1 MIADMYAICM
11 AMYIERIPNR
21 SSPPAV
27 LLRESFRQGGRV
39 RKRTVAN
46 LSSLPDD
53 QIEMIRR
60 VLKGEKLT
68 APEDLFDIVPGGSRL
83 HGHVEAVLTAMKQ
96 LRFENLLGS
105 RPSVQR
111 NLVVAMVAS
120 YILRSQSKL
129 AITRWWH
136 TTSLPEILAVT
147 DVDEDDLYEAM
158 DWLLERQ
165 DRIEKKLAGRHLQDD
180 AMALYD
186 LSSSYFEGVK
196 CPLAALGHNRDGKK
210 GKLQVNYGLVTN
222 CQGIPVSVSVF
233 AGNTGDPK
241 TLLPQVEKIR
251 GDFGIERFVMVGDR
265 GMITQKQIETLRDMQ
280 GLDWIGAL
288 RPDAIRKLIKN
299 GAVQMDLF
307 DERNLFELAHSEFPG
322 ERLIACRNSELA
334 KSRAHKR
341 QALLEAT
348 VGELDQVKAMVGRG
362 RLQGKEAISARVGK
376 VLDGYKIGRH
386 YQVALEEDH
395 FEVEVDEDALL
406 AEAIGDLEPTSERA
420 AKRVERCRKHMEA
433 IARKLDKVREAVA
446 HGRLHG
452 KDAIGLRVGKVINKY
467 KVGKH
472 FKLFI
477 GDDGFDYEI
486 DPSKVASEAALDG
499 IYVIRT
505 SLPDPRMKAEQ
516 VVLSYKL
523 LSQNER
529 AFRSMKTL
537 DLNVRPIRHR
547 LENRVRAHI
556 FLCMLAYYVQW
567 HMIEAWRP
575 LLFCDEDAPAK
586 AQRDPVAPAKRS
598 PAALAKAQTK
608 HLPDGSEVHSLRTL
622 LECLAAIV
630 RNRCRRTGAQEN
642 ESTFDMETAPDAKQ
656 RRAYELL
663 ETISL

>member
-1 MIADMYAICM
+1 
-11 AMYIERIPNR
+11 MYIERIPNR

-27 LLRESFRQGGRV
+27 LLRESYRKGDRV

-83 HGHVEAVLTAMKQ
+83 HGHVDAVLIAMKR
-96 LRFENLLGS
+96 LRFESLLGS
-105 RPSVQR
+105 RPSSQR
-111 NLVVAMVAS
+111 NRVVAMVAA

-129 AITRWWH
+129 AITRWWR
-136 TTSLPEILAVT
+136 TTTLPEIVGVSDA
-147 DVDEDDLYEAM
+147 DEDDLYDAM

-165 DRIEKKLAGRHLQDD
+165 GSIEKKLAGRHLQGD

-186 LSSSYFEGVK
+186 LSSSYFEGVT

-222 CQGIPVSVSVF
+222 RHGIPVSVSVF

-265 GMITQKQIETLRDMQ
+265 GMITQKQIEILRDME
-280 GLDWIGAL
+280 GIDWIGAL
-288 RPDAIRKLIKN
+288 RPDAIRKLIET

-307 DERNLFELAHSEFPG
+307 DERNLFELVHSEFPG
-322 ERLIACRNSELA
+322 ERLVACRNAELA
-334 KSRAHKR
+334 KSRARKR
-341 QALLEAT
+341 QALLAAT
-348 VGELDQVKAMVGRG
+348 AGELDKVRAMVGRG
-362 RLQGKEAISARVGK
+362 RLRGKEAIAARVDK
-376 VLDGYKIGRH
+376 VLAGYKIGRH
-386 YQVALEEDH
+386 YQVALYETG
-395 FEVEVDEDALL
+395 FEVDVDENALL
-406 AEAIGDLEPTSERA
+406 AEAIGDLEPNSERA
-420 AKRVERCRKHMEA
+420 ARRVEHCRKHMAA
-433 IARKLDKVREAVA
+433 ITVKLDKVREAVA
-446 HGRLHG
+446 HGRLYG

-467 KVGKH
+467 QVGKH
-472 FKLFI
+472 FTLFI
-477 GDDGFDYEI
+477 SDDGFDYEI
-486 DPSKVASEAALDG
+486 NQSQVAGEAALDG

-505 SLPDPRMKAEQ
+505 SLPDQRMKAEQ

-529 AFRSMKTL
+529 AFRSMKTI
-537 DLNVRPIRHR
+537 DLNIRPIRHR
-547 LENRVRAHI
+547 LDNRVRAHI
-556 FLCMLAYYVQW
+556 FVCMLAYYVQW

-575 LLFCDEDAPAK
+575 LLFGDEDAQAK
-586 AQRDPVAPAKRS
+586 ARRDPVAPAKRS
-598 PAALAKAQTK
+598 PAALAKAHTK
-608 HLPDGSEVHSLRTL
+608 YLADGSEVHSLRTL
-622 LECLAAIV
+622 LEYLAAIV
-630 RNRCRRTGAQEN
+630 RNRCRRVDAEEH
-642 ESTFDMETAPDAKQ
+642 ESTFDMVTAPDAKQ

-663 ETISL
+663 EVIRL